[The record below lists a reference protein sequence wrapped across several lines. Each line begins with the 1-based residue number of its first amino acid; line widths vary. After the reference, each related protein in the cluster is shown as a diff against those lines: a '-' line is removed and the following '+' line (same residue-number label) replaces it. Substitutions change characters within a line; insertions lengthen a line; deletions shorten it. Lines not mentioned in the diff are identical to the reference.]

1 MNEHGFFVGIDW
13 AAEEHEVCVVD
24 ATGSIV
30 GQKSFEHSGEGLA
43 SLCTWLHEFAGGAD
57 DALRVGIEVPHGA
70 VVETLLER
78 CISVFA
84 INPKQLDRFRDR
96 FSVAGSKNDRLDARV
111 LADSLRTDSHCFRR
125 VEASQSEL
133 IELREW
139 SRLAETLKQE
149 HTRLSNRIREQL
161 RRYYPQMTEVLGG
174 DVGSD
179 FALDLWEKLP
189 TPAKTK
195 GIHTVTVARLL
206 KQHRIRRIN
215 AADLL
220 GVLRQR
226 ALEVCAG
233 TVDAAQGHIRV
244 MADLLRVV
252 NRQLA
257 IAHKRIDALFQAM
270 AEQKDDEHSR
280 PSDVEIIASF
290 PGVGRIVLAILLSEA
305 PLAVKERDY
314 RALRALS
321 GVAPVTRQSG
331 KSRVV
336 IMRRAC
342 HPRLRNALHYWSQ
355 IAAQHDPV
363 SGAKYAALRAKG
375 HKHARALRTI
385 GDRLLKV
392 VCKMLSE
399 GTLFDPGHSTRPT
412 SALPQSGALSIAKT
426 T

>member
-1 MNEHGFFVGIDW
+1 
-13 AAEEHEVCVVD
+13 
-24 ATGSIV
+24 
-30 GQKSFEHSGEGLA
+30 
-43 SLCTWLHEFAGGAD
+43 
-57 DALRVGIEVPHGA
+57 
-70 VVETLLER
+70 VETLLER
-78 CISVFA
+78 CIAVFA

-111 LADSLRTDSHCFRR
+111 LADSLRTDPHRFRR
-125 VEASQSEL
+125 VEACQAEL

-161 RRYYPQMTEVLGG
+161 RRYYPQMSKVTEG
-174 DVGSD
+174 DVGSG

-189 TPAKTK
+189 SPAKSK
-195 GIHTVTVARLL
+195 GIHTVTIARLL
-206 KQHRIRRIN
+206 KRHRIRRIS

-220 GVLRQR
+220 GVLRQP

-244 MADLLRVV
+244 MAALLRVV
-252 NRQLA
+252 NHQLA
-257 IAHKRIDALFQAM
+257 GAHQRIDALCEAM
-270 AEQKDDEHSR
+270 AQPVDGASE
-280 PSDVEIIASF
+280 PSDVQIIASF

-305 PLAVKERDY
+305 SQAVKERDY

-331 KSRVV
+331 KSSVV
-336 IMRRAC
+336 TMRRAC

-355 IAAQHDPV
+355 IAAQHDPA
-363 SGAKYAALRAKG
+363 SSAKYAALRARG

-385 GDRLLKV
+385 GDRLLNV

-399 GTLFDPGHSTRPT
+399 RTLFDPKRCPARAP
-412 SALPQSGALSIAKT
+412 ALLQSKPLQIKKYS
-426 T
+426 